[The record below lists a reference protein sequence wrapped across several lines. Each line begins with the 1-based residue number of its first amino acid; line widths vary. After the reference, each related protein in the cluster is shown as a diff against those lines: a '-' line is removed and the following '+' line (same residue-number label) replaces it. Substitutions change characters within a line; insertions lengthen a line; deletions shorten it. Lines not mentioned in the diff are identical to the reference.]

1 MGMDVIGKAPESEE
15 GAYFRNNIWWWHPL
29 ATYIETVAPDAT
41 VDYEAWHH
49 NEGAGLDAEDAVA
62 LADKLQAEIDSGRCE
77 QYMLSRGEEGVPN
90 TENPSTVDM
99 IKKVVGAIVGEETA
113 TEIGVDK
120 IGESPWPFSADNVKG
135 FIAFLRE
142 SGGFEIH

>member
-1 MGMDVIGKAPESEE
+1 MGMDIIGKDPESEE

-29 ATYIETVAPDAT
+29 ATYIEAVAPDEAAGC
-41 VDYEAWHH
+41 EAWHH
-49 NEGAGLDAEDAVA
+49 NEGQGLDAEDAVV

-77 QYMLSRGEEGVPN
+77 QYMLSRGEHGVPN
-90 TENPSTVDM
+90 TENPPTVDM

-120 IGESPWPFSADNVKG
+120 IGESPWPFSVENVKG
-135 FIAFLRE
+135 FITFLRE